1 MKIFKIITDRWNGEG
16 GHREMLSLA
25 FPLILSTGAWSI
37 QHFVDR
43 MFLTWHSTEA
53 VAAAMPAGMLS
64 FTILSLFIGT
74 AIYVNTFIAQ
84 YYGAERYNRIGP
96 VLWQGIYVAIFGGL
110 IHLILIPL
118 AQDIFRIVGHDPE
131 VQKLEVIYFRT
142 LCLGAAP
149 AIASSSMSGF
159 FSGRGRAWVV
169 MWANFLS
176 TALNLVVDYCLI
188 FGNWG
193 FPELG
198 IKGAAI
204 GTVLS
209 SCFLFVFYFAF
220 FCNKSYNKLYHTLR
234 GWMFDIALFSR
245 LLRFGFPNG
254 IQFFLDIAGFS
265 IFILLVGRLGTVP
278 LVATTIAF
286 NINTLAFMPML
297 GCGIAVS
304 ILVGQY
310 IGKKK
315 PHIAERSIYS
325 GFHITFTYMLFVAI
339 TYVVVP
345 EIFIA
350 PFASQADPVKFQ
362 PIRDV
367 TLILLRFVALYS
379 LFDTMNI
386 IFSSAI
392 KGAGDTRYVMYILI
406 IISTFVLVILS
417 FITLTIMDR
426 GIYTAWTIASIYAI
440 TLGLAFMFRFR
451 GGKWKS
457 MRVIEDQKIDQ

>member
-1 MKIFKIITDRWNGEG
+1 
-16 GHREMLSLA
+16 MLILA
-25 FPLILSTGAWSI
+25 FPLILSTGTWSI

-43 MFLTWHSTEA
+43 MFLTWYSTEA

-74 AIYVNTFIAQ
+74 AVYVNTFIAQ
-84 YYGAERYNRIGP
+84 YYGAERYGRIGP

-110 IHLILIPL
+110 LHLILIPY
-118 AQDIFRIVGHDPE
+118 AQDIFSIVGHDPA
-131 VQKLEVIYFRT
+131 VQKLEVIYFQT

-149 AIASSSMSGF
+149 TIASSAMSGF
-159 FSGRGRAWVV
+159 FSGRGRPWVV

-176 TALNLVVDYCLI
+176 TALNLVVDYSLI

-209 SCFLFVFYFAF
+209 SCFLFLFYFLL
-220 FCNKSYNKLYHTLR
+220 FCSRSYNKLYRTLR
-234 GWMFDIALFSR
+234 GWPFDINLFTR

-254 IQFFLDIAGFS
+254 VQFFLDIAGFS
-265 IFILLVGRLGTVP
+265 IFILLVGRLGTVQ

-310 IGKKK
+310 IGKEK
-315 PHIAERSIYS
+315 PHVAERSIYS
-325 GFHITFTYMLFVAI
+325 GFHITFIYMLCVAI
-339 TYVVVP
+339 TYVVIP
-345 EIFIA
+345 DIYIA
-350 PFASQADPVKFQ
+350 PFASKADPVDFMPVRK
-362 PIRDV
+362 V

-392 KGAGDTRYVMYILI
+392 KGAGDTRYVMNVLI
-406 IISTFVLVILS
+406 IISAFVLVIPS
-417 FITLTIMDR
+417 FIALALLDG
-426 GIYTAWTIASIYAI
+426 GIYTAWSIASIYAI
-440 TLGLAFMFRFR
+440 LLGLAFMFRFL